1 MENIAMTDTEQKD
14 IGKKVTTRKFQV
26 IEQDGA
32 IVITPEDATFHSR
45 GNDPRHLIV
54 TNTVKDLTLVGLTLN
69 IPLGSATFEVSPNG
83 QQIDVSMCFS
93 KVSHKTSGNFS
104 VSWKRNDGTLGQ
116 LDPQVH
122 NIPPT

>member
-1 MENIAMTDTEQKD
+1 MTDTEQKD

-26 IEQDGA
+26 IEQADGT

-54 TNTVKDLTLVGLTLN
+54 TNTVKDLSLTGLTLN
-69 IPLGSATFEVSPNG
+69 IPLGRAKFKVSHDG
-83 QQIDVSMCFS
+83 QRIKVKMYFS

-104 VSWKRNDGTLGQ
+104 VSWKKNDSTLGR